1 MTHIYSEIK
10 KDKQIWKFS
19 MYGFLKD
26 LTFFEPYLLIYLMGF
41 GLNLFQIGLLFAIRE
56 AMTYIFEVPS
66 GVFADHYGKKK
77 ELLICFTFY
86 IISFILFF
94 IGENMV
100 IITAGMVFYGLGE
113 AFRSGTHKAMI
124 YSYLEQKDWFEY
136 KTFVYGRTRSFS
148 LLGGALSSFMSIL
161 FILNLPGTRW
171 IFALSIIPY
180 LLDFWLI
187 LTYPDSLDE
196 KRATD
201 WKWKRFLSE
210 NIDQIKMIFSH
221 IELSKVLISS
231 ALYDG
236 VFKSIK
242 DYIQPLMK
250 AAILTSIG
258 LGLLKYDGLK
268 QVVPDDLIVIFLGVT
283 YGVFNL
289 FSSLV
294 SKHVHR
300 LNHYIDSAR
309 LMTYS
314 FDLMAIMILI
324 LSFAVR
330 WNAIF
335 MIISVFFILN
345 LMKDARRP
353 LFVDVCGD
361 YMIKEQRATVMSVD
375 SQLKALFVVFLA
387 PALGFVAD
395 RFSINTLFLLLGI
408 FVLIVN
414 RFIPVKSKK

>member
-1 MTHIYSEIK
+1 MTRIYDEIK

-41 GLNLFQIGLLFAIRE
+41 GLNLFQIGLLFAVRE
-56 AMTYIFEVPS
+56 VMTYIFEVPS

-86 IISFILFF
+86 IISFVFFF
-94 IGENMV
+94 IGERMV
-100 IITAGMVFYGLGE
+100 IITIGMVFYGLGE

-124 YSYLEQKDWFEY
+124 YSYLEQKEWFAY
-136 KTFVYGRTRSFS
+136 KTYVYGRTRSFS
-148 LLGGALSSFMSIL
+148 LLGGALSSFLSIL

-180 LLDFWLI
+180 VLDFWLI

-196 KRATD
+196 KRSND
-201 WKWKRFLSE
+201 WKWKRFLVE
-210 NIDQIKMIFSH
+210 NIAQIKMIISH
-221 IELSKVLISS
+221 RDLSKVLVSS

-242 DYIQPLMK
+242 DYIQPLIK
-250 AAILTSIG
+250 AAILASIG
-258 LGLLKYDGLK
+258 IGLLGYDGLK
-268 QVVPDDLIVIFLGVT
+268 QVASNDLIVIVLGVT

-289 FSSLV
+289 FSSFV

-314 FDLMAIMILI
+314 FDLMAVMILL

-330 WNAIF
+330 WNAIL
-335 MIISVFFILN
+335 MIILIFFILN
-345 LMKDARRP
+345 MMKDARRP

-361 YMIKEQRATVMSVD
+361 YMVKEQRATVMSVD
-375 SQLKALFVVFLA
+375 SQLKALFVVILA
-387 PALGFVAD
+387 PTLGFVAD
-395 RFSINTLFLLLGI
+395 RFSIHTLFLLLGI

-414 RFIPVKSKK
+414 RFIPVKIK